1 MFALSVQFYIIQWA
15 CVTNLYTATKIDA
28 HKAMSLKRQVFP
40 SEQVAPYIQFSFYHK
55 VGQGYAKSK
64 RL

>member
-1 MFALSVQFYIIQWA
+1 LPVQFYIIQWA
-15 CVTNLYTATKIDA
+15 CVTNPYTATKIDATVA